1 MLISEFNVDILRLGD
16 LAKSHGWVTLGEFSK
31 QGLRQ
36 VNSPINWRVRKKS
49 KEKENSLKI
58 WRVPDK
64 GSVASDLAKI
74 LAGMDFFAEKRKLAK
89 LCWSILHIDKT
100 HTSAGINY
108 KNDRIVLMWR
118 RPYKDLIFSYPKIYI
133 KPDIIIT
140 RNNNENEIIIVRN
153 FQ

>member
-1 MLISEFNVDILRLGD
+1 MRLGD
-16 LAKSHGWVTLGEFSK
+16 LAKLHGRVTLGEFSK

-74 LAGMDFFAEKRKLAK
+74 LAGMDIFAEKRKLAK
-89 LCWSILHIDKT
+89 
-100 HTSAGINY
+100 
-108 KNDRIVLMWR
+108 
-118 RPYKDLIFSYPKIYI
+118 
-133 KPDIIIT
+133 
-140 RNNNENEIIIVRN
+140 
-153 FQ
+153 